1 MSILVSRFLII
12 HFLNINKL
20 KDLKT
25 VLETLNSETVCL
37 PDSVLKIMLYES
49 GLLPLTAYSGTTME
63 KHEVHFRVAA
73 LGKQLVDASKDDA
86 VVRDMFTM
94 EEYRDVLLREL
105 ELINFVMEYRARFY
119 NDEPKIVGK
128 VNLNDDI

>member
-37 PDSVLKIMLYES
+37 PDSVVKIMLYES

-63 KHEVHFRVAA
+63 KHEVQFRVAA
-73 LGKQLVDASKDDA
+73 LGKLLVDASKDDA
-86 VVRDMFTM
+86 IAQNMFTM

-128 VNLNDDI
+128 ANLNDDI